1 MGVTL
6 KESTVNQSLRVLKA
20 AHVALRS
27 GAWEVVVAPWTHP
40 PKRAGNTGALFRG
53 TAMLGLL
60 SWAAFCSPAWVP
72 IEWFELDTSR
82 KFETPPCMPWDGSR
96 PMPSPCKSTDS
107 FECAGEHIP
116 SPGEDTLEEIDVS
129 IQQCFFD
136 MRRDARLVFL

>member
-27 GAWEVVVAPWTHP
+27 GAWEVVVALWTHP

-60 SWAAFCSPAWVP
+60 FWMAFGPPAWVI

-82 KFETPPCMPWDGSR
+82 ILNSSLHAVGWL
-96 PMPSPCKSTDS
+96 SPDALTVYFTDS
-107 FECAGEHIP
+107 FRVRRG
-116 SPGEDTLEEIDVS
+116 TS
-129 IQQCFFD
+129 IQPWKGYVRGNRRVNSTVCF
-136 MRRDARLVFL
+136 